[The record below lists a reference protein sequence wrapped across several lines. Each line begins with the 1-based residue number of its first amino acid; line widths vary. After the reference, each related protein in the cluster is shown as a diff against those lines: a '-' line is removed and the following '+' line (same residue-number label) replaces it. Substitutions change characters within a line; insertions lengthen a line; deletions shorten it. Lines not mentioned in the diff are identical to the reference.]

1 MPDSAEETRW
11 FRLWRRGAKKDKR
24 TDISRLLDLYWGG
37 PERRITGLTL
47 RIIGVNAIA
56 LLILVLSILYL
67 GQYQKSLIEARLQTF
82 QTEVELV
89 SAAISEGAIERF
101 PDPAYFVGPPKRGVR
116 ALRPD
121 IIRRLSY
128 EQGRKMVRRLSKTM
142 NRRIRLFNEDGELIA
157 DSHTLGGVG
166 GRPGGRVQV
175 VELDPPREG
184 LRSVEILKDMTSWV
198 MSVLPDRR
206 ILPPYPEITDTY
218 NAYDYPDAKAAIQG
232 NINISAWTNE
242 DGRIF
247 LSAAAPISS
256 LKRVKGAVLIPR
268 DGRDIEADIE
278 DVWIDILRIF
288 GGTLIITILLSI
300 YLSGVIAR
308 PLRKLAKAAEAVRM
322 GNATAQDIPD
332 MSKRHDEIGDLS
344 VVLRDMTAALWERT
358 TMLRALIA

>member
-1 MPDSAEETRW
+1 
-11 FRLWRRGAKKDKR
+11 
-24 TDISRLLDLYWGG
+24 
-37 PERRITGLTL
+37 
-47 RIIGVNAIA
+47 
-56 LLILVLSILYL
+56 
-67 GQYQKSLIEARLQTF
+67 
-82 QTEVELV
+82 
-89 SAAISEGAIERF
+89 
-101 PDPAYFVGPPKRGVR
+101 
-116 ALRPD
+116 
-121 IIRRLSY
+121 
-128 EQGRKMVRRLSKTM
+128 
-142 NRRIRLFNEDGELIA
+142 
-157 DSHTLGGVG
+157 
-166 GRPGGRVQV
+166 
-175 VELDPPREG
+175 
-184 LRSVEILKDMTSWV
+184 MTSWV

-256 LKRVKGAVLIPR
+256 LKRVKGAVLITR

-278 DVWIDILRIF
+278 DVWIDILRLF

-344 VVLRDMTAALWERT
+344 VVLRDMTAALWERMDAMERFAADVSHELKNPLT
-358 TMLRALIA
+358 SLRSAVETAERVKKDSDRAKLMSIIHHDVARLDRLITDISNASRLDTELSREAFEVMGSEGRLIQLFQNLLSNALSFAPDNSIINISALSDGEKAHIIFEDQGPGIPAAKIETIFERFYSERPSHEDYGQHSGLGLSICKQITDAHRGRIFAENIMDESGKVKGASFHVMLRQIAT